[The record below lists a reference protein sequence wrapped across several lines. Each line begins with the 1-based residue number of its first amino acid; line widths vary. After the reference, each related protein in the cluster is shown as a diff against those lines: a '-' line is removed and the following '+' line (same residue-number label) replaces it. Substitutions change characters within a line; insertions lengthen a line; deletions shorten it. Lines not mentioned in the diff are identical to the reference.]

1 MEMNKKILPFR
12 INYALVNP
20 HIPMNSDELVQFAVT
35 FSNRSD
41 AEFSDVDVVTHICL
55 VLDISGSMD
64 VPDKYPYLLQ
74 AIPYVV
80 DALSDNDW
88 LSIILFSTR
97 SELVWSTSIA
107 SSRGQEREIVKRI
120 EQSGVKFERTNLAP
134 GLEIAIHEIRYFSQ
148 SHPEA
153 VTRLYILTDGQLHDT
168 SQCCSL
174 TPELRRLEVEVN
186 SYGFGGDFAE
196 ETMRKIMENC
206 QGGRVKYLKLANQIP
221 EEFRYIGKV
230 AGNLI
235 ATDAEISLTF
245 SPNVIPGDAFRFDP
259 GTHWFGS
266 VDGRTRA
273 FSTKVGGLEK
283 GRVYKYAFEARLYPS
298 RHEREHIATT
308 TLRYSFQGQR
318 QTLQQEIFVN
328 RTQDLWRCNIVDDEV
343 KGWFSWLEG
352 LRTNDPKSM
361 MASLQARRKILR
373 HEGADPDQIELL
385 EKVIDKLAK
394 EGTLDGLSQ
403 LEMRRLRACEIT
415 RTM

>member
-1 MEMNKKILPFR
+1 MNQGIIPFR
-12 INYALVNP
+12 INYNLVRP
-20 HIPMNSDELVQFAVT
+20 YIPMDSDELIQFAVT
-35 FSNRSD
+35 FSNRGD
-41 AEFSDVDVVTHICL
+41 ADFSHVNVVTHICL

-80 DALSDNDW
+80 GALSDNDW

-97 SELVWSTSIA
+97 SELVWSTSVA
-107 SSRGQEREIVKRI
+107 HSRGREREIVERI

-174 TPELRRLEVEVN
+174 TPELRRLDVEVN

-221 EEFRYIGKV
+221 EEFRYIGTV
-230 AGNLI
+230 AGNLV
-235 ATDAEISLTF
+235 ATDAEISLGF
-245 SPNVIPGDAFRFDP
+245 LPNVIPGDAFRFEP
-259 GTHWFGS
+259 GTHWFGP

-283 GRVYKYAFEARLYPS
+283 GRVYKYAFEARIYPS
-298 RHEREHIATT
+298 RNERERIATT
-308 TLRYSFQGQR
+308 TLCYSFQGER

-328 RTQDLWRCNIVDDEV
+328 RTQDLWRCNRIDDEV
-343 KGWFSWLEG
+343 QGWFSWLEG
-352 LRTNDPKSM
+352 LRTNDPKSI
-361 MASLQARRKILR
+361 MASLQARLKILR
-373 HEGADPDQIELL
+373 REGADTDQIELL
-385 EKVIDKLAK
+385 EKVIDKLAR

-403 LEMRRLRACEIT
+403 LEMRRLRAGGPT
-415 RTM
+415 RNLGF